1 MTMGVLREGAV
12 VRGGFALVRGLRFA
26 MGKRSR
32 RSVGRHLLL
41 WGYAA
46 SVAAFYAVAYQRT
59 LRTGPAGSPEGDV
72 AHSEEPGERARDESE
87 THWPRVSMI
96 VPARNEERN
105 IRACVTSLLEQDY
118 PNYQVI
124 VVDDASTDAT
134 PRILDEIRQT
144 HPHGTRLR
152 VVRVERLPEGWAGK
166 PHALHT
172 GAAVADGEWLLFTD
186 ADTQHD
192 PNALRT
198 AVRLAQ
204 ERALDLLSFGTT
216 QDLPDFWGRVLI
228 PMAYMGISLQ
238 YPVKAVNDPNS
249 PVAIANGQFILL
261 RTAMYRR
268 IGGYAS
274 PRLRATV
281 LDDRDLAQEVKR
293 AHGRLELLD
302 GRALV
307 HTRMYH
313 GLREQW
319 DGWSKN
325 AYAGSRGGVLFF
337 LLMIAGLPAVCI
349 APFVLLLAGLL
360 GRKAPV
366 ALAGAVGVGAILA
379 YRTPLDQ
386 QLGVPWR
393 YALTH
398 PLAAAIFTGILA
410 RSLWRKVSGR
420 GVEWRGRTYQV

>member
-1 MTMGVLREGAV
+1 MA
-12 VRGGFALVRGLRFA
+12 RGGFAQVRGHRFA

-32 RSVGRHLLL
+32 RSVGRNLLL

-46 SVAAFYAVAYQRT
+46 SIAGFYALAYRRT
-59 LRTGPAGSPEGDV
+59 LLTGPAGSAEGEV
-72 AHSEEPGERARDESE
+72 AHSEEPGGRADDEPE
-87 THWPRVSMI
+87 THWPRVSVI

-105 IRACVTSLLEQDY
+105 IRACVHSLLEQDY
-118 PNYQVI
+118 PNYRVI
-124 VVDDASTDAT
+124 VVDDGSTDDT
-134 PRILDEIRQT
+134 PRILDEMRQT

-152 VVRVERLPEGWAGK
+152 VSRVDRLPEGWAGK

-172 GAAVADGEWLLFTD
+172 GAAVADGEWLLFSD
-186 ADTQHD
+186 ADTQHA

-198 AVRLAQ
+198 AVRLAR
-204 ERALDLLSFGTT
+204 ERDLDLLSFGTT

-238 YPVKAVNDPNS
+238 YPVKQVNDPNS
-249 PVAIANGQFILL
+249 PVAIANGQYILI

-293 AHGRLELLD
+293 ARGRLELVD

-307 HTRMYH
+307 RTRMYH

-325 AYAGSRGGVLFF
+325 AYAGSRGGVLFY

-349 APFVLLLAGLL
+349 APFALLLAGLL
-360 GRKAPV
+360 GRKATV
-366 ALAGAVGVGAILA
+366 ALAGALPVGAILG
-379 YRTPLDQ
+379 YRTRLDQ

-393 YALTH
+393 YAWTH
-398 PLAAAIFTGILA
+398 PLAAAIFTGILV

-420 GVEWRGRTYQV
+420 GVEWSGRTYQV